1 MKNIIKFIKEFLVLR
16 EEDKIHTIPWEMVKS
31 IFSTPTAWK
40 YKGKILIPHDESRW
54 SWKRTVG
61 WYPWVKD
68 KAPSGVR
75 ARDSKGRYMGDD
87 DSTDEIN
94 EAYEDGKSPVNHN

>member
-1 MKNIIKFIKEFLVLR
+1 MIKFIKDFLVLR
-16 EEDKIHTIPWEMVKS
+16 EEDKLHMIPWEMIKS
-31 IFSTPTAWK
+31 IFATPTAHK
-40 YKGKILIPHDESRW
+40 YKGKLLIPTEPRW
-54 SWKRTVG
+54 KWGR
-61 WYPWVKD
+61 KD

-87 DSTDEIN
+87 DSTADIN